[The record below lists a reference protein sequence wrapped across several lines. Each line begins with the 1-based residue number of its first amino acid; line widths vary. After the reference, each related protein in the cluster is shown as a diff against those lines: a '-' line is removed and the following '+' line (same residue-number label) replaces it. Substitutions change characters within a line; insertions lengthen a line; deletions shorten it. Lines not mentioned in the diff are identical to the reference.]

1 MIIAPS
7 SRQRLRR
14 KCAAL
19 LAFTPFFL
27 MLGAPAQAAD
37 FAGGTLTVVRD
48 AETADC
54 PDEATLAAA
63 TLALGRSP
71 ADHTGGIAVSVV
83 FQRDAFGYGA
93 IVTTAGTQAGV
104 RELRKPGPSCATL
117 AEAVRVVLAVLFDLA
132 PPEQPAA
139 GDGPAPPP
147 PPPPSSGLVSP
158 PTSNGPEQRVPRQE
172 PATLRR
178 PRVTVGVGAQG
189 AGGYGLLGAAPVGAV
204 TGAVRV
210 GIGRWELGAGAL
222 GAPNR
227 AVEYI
232 DGVVYVSMVAG
243 RLVGCGWLFSSRTRP
258 DLGLCGGVL
267 LGRMR
272 ARGNGFDLDAPVA
285 TDAWFAAEAGVAA
298 RMPLTANLAFR
309 FGISLIVPSRSQQYT
324 VRLEATPRTAFRS
337 SPAAGLLEVGPELR
351 FP

>member
-1 MIIAPS
+1 
-7 SRQRLRR
+7 
-14 KCAAL
+14 L
-19 LAFTPFFL
+19 LAFAPFLL
-27 MLGAPAQAAD
+27 MLEGSAQAAG

-71 ADHTGGIAVSVV
+71 ASQTQGIAVSVV

-93 IVTTAGTQAGV
+93 IVTTTGTQSGV

-139 GDGPAPPP
+139 WDGPAGPPP
-147 PPPPSSGLVSP
+147 PRPGPVPP

-172 PATLRR
+172 PATVRG

-258 DLGLCGGVL
+258 HLGFCGGVL

-309 FGISLIVPSRSQQYT
+309 FGISLIVPSRSQRYT